1 MKEKET
7 KQNDNGILTFPN
19 ISNEFEDFKIF
30 EKINENLKS
39 ITLKTGLELTTNWKT
54 NEVKGG
60 FESSVSMIRADTN
73 HG

>member
-1 MKEKET
+1 MKDKEP
-7 KQNDNGILTFPN
+7 KQNDYEILTFP
-19 ISNEFEDFKIF
+19 IVSSEFEDFKIF